1 MRIFYDLHIHSCLSP
16 CGDGDMTP
24 NNIVNMA
31 LLAGL
36 DCIALTDHNTCLNCP
51 AVLRA
56 AERLREQRGA
66 GPRVIP
72 GMELCTAEEAHVICL
87 FPALEAALGFSAYI
101 RGTLPRVENRPDI
114 FGEQLILDENDEV
127 AGQEPLLLTTASSVG
142 IDEVPA
148 LVRQYGGAAFP
159 AHIDRPSYS
168 VTAALGDFPAV
179 GFTAAEATAQADTD
193 GLRKRYP
200 AVASLPLLRD
210 SDAHYLEQIQEAGPY
225 MELDGR
231 EAEERGIPAAVIAA
245 VGGVIPCR
253 WERD

>member
-51 AVLRA
+51 AALRA

-148 LVRQYGGAAFP
+148 LVRQYGGATFP